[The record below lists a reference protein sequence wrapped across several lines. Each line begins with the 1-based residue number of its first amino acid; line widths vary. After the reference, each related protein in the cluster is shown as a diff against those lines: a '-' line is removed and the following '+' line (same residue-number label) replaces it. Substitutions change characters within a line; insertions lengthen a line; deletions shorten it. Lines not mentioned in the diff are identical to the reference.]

1 MDHSYWPT
9 LSAFAGELRPSM
21 EIRLL
26 LDPISLTIL
35 GTIFR
40 GAAVLLLI
48 VVFVPAVIASW
59 LLHRHG
65 D

>member
-1 MDHSYWPT
+1 MQPV
-9 LSAFAGELRPSM
+9 
-21 EIRLL
+21 

-35 GTIFR
+35 ATIFR

-48 VVFVPAVIASW
+48 VVFVPAVIVSW
-59 LLHRHG
+59 LFHRHG

>member
-1 MDHSYWPT
+1 MQ
-9 LSAFAGELRPSM
+9 A
-21 EIRLL
+21 L
-26 LDPISLTIL
+26 LDPVSLTIL

-40 GAAVLLLI
+40 GAAVVLLV